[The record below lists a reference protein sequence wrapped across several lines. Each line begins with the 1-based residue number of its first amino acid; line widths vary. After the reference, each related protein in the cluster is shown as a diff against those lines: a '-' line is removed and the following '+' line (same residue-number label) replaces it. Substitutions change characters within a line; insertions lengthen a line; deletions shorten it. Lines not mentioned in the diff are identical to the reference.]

1 MLGGQALHYITATI
15 SVNMPQIRTETKD
28 MDVKVAIDRCML
40 GWLAAVTKE
49 KPKVVMCHLY
59 DLTTNGL
66 EDLIK
71 RNGTWASRKVVF
83 PGTDIKLKVTSSRY
97 TDNQAYFR
105 ARDIWR
111 EKSRAENEGEDPKHQ
126 VVPKK
131 WKDDNPVPDHYG
143 DPRWNYVR
151 CKFTLLNGETEIVMS
166 QHEMDTLMTETFLL
180 GDPDE

>member
-1 MLGGQALHYITATI
+1 MAH
-15 SVNMPQIRTETKD
+15 VRTETKD

-105 ARDIWR
+105 AREAR
-111 EKSRAENEGEDPKHQ
+111 VKKCRAENDGKDPSHQ
-126 VVPKK
+126 DVPKK
-131 WKDDNPVPDHYG
+131 WKKENPEPDHWH
-143 DPRWNYVR
+143 DPRFNYVR

-180 GDPDE
+180 SDPDAG